1 MSKDSPQENGVLS
14 SIIRLFL
21 GGNLAP
27 LLFALS
33 LIAGMV
39 AIMFTAREEEPQ
51 IVVPMADIMVSAPGL
66 PVAEVERQVATPL
79 EKLLYQIDG
88 VEHVYS
94 ISRSGQAVVTVRFYV
109 GEDREDSLLKIHNK
123 IQSHTDIIPADVAS
137 WVVKPVEIDD
147 VPILIATLWS
157 ERPDAVDDHGLRRIA
172 EELEI
177 ALQSIPETGR
187 TTLTSGRSR
196 VIRVELNTDAL
207 SARRTSPL
215 DVAQSLELSNVRRQ
229 AGNFDR
235 ADINYSVDAGGF
247 FATLEELNSTV
258 VNVVD
263 GIPVLLKDVA
273 NIVDGPEERA
283 TYSWIGFGDAD
294 DPENSKNRKIFYPAV
309 HIAIAKQMGANAVS
323 VSEHIKEQLATLAKT
338 HLPDGVHYRIT
349 RDYGETADEKV
360 NELLEAL
367 AVAILIV
374 VGLIAFALGWREG
387 LVVAVAVPITFA
399 LTLLIN
405 YWAGYTINRV
415 TLFALI
421 LSLGLVVDDP
431 IVDVENIHRHLA
443 MKREDAMSA
452 VLRAVNE
459 VRPPILL
466 ATLAVIISFLPMM
479 LISGMMGPYM
489 QPMALN
495 VPVAMAMSMVVAFMI
510 TPWLAYRALKNHA
523 ANSSE
528 VAGDAIPSALYR
540 IYSGALGPFVNSRGK
555 AWALLGVTFVLF
567 AIALAL
573 GVTRSVPLKML
584 PFDNKNE
591 LQIVIDPPEGTTLE
605 RTDAIARK
613 LSRIVQS
620 APEVKAV
627 QIFTGT
633 ASPMD
638 FNGMVRHSFL
648 RTGSHVADIRIQLAG
663 KRARKMQ
670 SHEIALRLRPALQ
683 AAAAAE
689 GARIKIVEVP
699 PGPPV
704 LATITAEVY
713 GEPGTSYEDIR
724 DAAHAVE
731 SRLLAEPGVSDVDSS
746 VADDAFRY
754 LFKTDQNKASLSG
767 VATLDIAQT
776 VSLALSGRDV
786 ARMHL
791 PGEAKPLQIR
801 LRLPRS
807 DRSGNIPLH
816 GIAVKGRPGIAK
828 VRQGGALRDAPTPI
842 VRIGELGRFERLARE
857 KEIMHKNLRRVAFV
871 YAEAVGRAP
880 VSIVADISSD
890 LGDLEQKPDANAR
903 PLSGRTFLSNGGGI
917 PWSLP
922 PGTSVDWFGEGE
934 LKITVDVFIDLG
946 IAFAVALVGIY
957 FLLLYQTGSYAIPL
971 ILMISIPLTM
981 IGIMPGFWLLNV
993 IGGAEISGYGNP
1005 TFFTATAM
1013 IGMIAL
1019 SGIAVR
1025 NAILLIEFVHLD
1037 LGRGEALDD
1046 ALYHAGAVRM
1056 RAILLTAG
1064 TAMLAAA
1071 PITLDPVFSGL
1082 AWSLIFGL
1090 LVSTLFTLLVVPV
1103 TYHLVYARKPGHG
1116 LPGYDPN
1123 MSA

>member
-1 MSKDSPQENGVLS
+1 
-14 SIIRLFL
+14 
-21 GGNLAP
+21 
-27 LLFALS
+27 
-33 LIAGMV
+33 
-39 AIMFTAREEEPQ
+39 
-51 IVVPMADIMVSAPGL
+51 
-66 PVAEVERQVATPL
+66 
-79 EKLLYQIDG
+79 
-88 VEHVYS
+88 
-94 ISRSGQAVVTVRFYV
+94 
-109 GEDREDSLLKIHNK
+109 
-123 IQSHTDIIPADVAS
+123 
-137 WVVKPVEIDD
+137 
-147 VPILIATLWS
+147 
-157 ERPDAVDDHGLRRIA
+157 
-172 EELEI
+172 
-177 ALQSIPETGR
+177 
-187 TTLTSGRSR
+187 
-196 VIRVELNTDAL
+196 
-207 SARRTSPL
+207 
-215 DVAQSLELSNVRRQ
+215 
-229 AGNFDR
+229 
-235 ADINYSVDAGGF
+235 
-247 FATLEELNSTV
+247 
-258 VNVVD
+258 
-263 GIPVLLKDVA
+263 
-273 NIVDGPEERA
+273 
-283 TYSWIGFGDAD
+283 
-294 DPENSKNRKIFYPAV
+294 
-309 HIAIAKQMGANAVS
+309 
-323 VSEHIKEQLATLAKT
+323 
-338 HLPDGVHYRIT
+338 
-349 RDYGETADEKV
+349 
-360 NELLEAL
+360 
-367 AVAILIV
+367 
-374 VGLIAFALGWREG
+374 
-387 LVVAVAVPITFA
+387 
-399 LTLLIN
+399 
-405 YWAGYTINRV
+405 
-415 TLFALI
+415 
-421 LSLGLVVDDP
+421 
-431 IVDVENIHRHLA
+431 
-443 MKREDAMSA
+443 AMSA

-479 LISGMMGPYM
+479 LITGMMGPYM

-510 TPWLAYRALKNHA
+510 TPWLAYRVLKNHA
-523 ANSSE
+523 AKSGAE
-528 VAGDAIPSALYR
+528 AGDAIPSTLYR
-540 IYSGALGPFVNSRGK
+540 IYSGALGPFVESKGK

-567 AIALAL
+567 SIALTL

-591 LQIVIDPPEGTTLE
+591 LQIVINPPEGITLE

-613 LSRIVQS
+613 LARIVQS
-620 APEVKAV
+620 APEVTAV

-648 RTGSHVADIRIQLAG
+648 RKGPNVADIRIQLAG

-683 AAAAAE
+683 AAAAEE
-689 GARIKIVEVP
+689 GVRIKIVEVP

-713 GEPGTSYEDIR
+713 GEPGSSYEDIR
-724 DAAHAVE
+724 AAARAVE
-731 SRLLAEPGVSDVDSS
+731 NRLLAEPGVSDVDSS

-754 LFKTDQNKASLSG
+754 IFKTDQNKASLSG
-767 VATLDIAQT
+767 IATMDIAQT

-786 ARMHL
+786 ARLHL

-801 LRLPRS
+801 LRLPRGE
-807 DRSGNIPLH
+807 RSGEIPLH
-816 GIAVKGRPGIAK
+816 GIAVKGRAGIAK
-828 VRQGGALRDAPTPI
+828 IKESGSLRDAPTPI
-842 VRIGELGRFERLARE
+842 VRIGELGRFERRQRE
-857 KEIMHKNLRRVAFV
+857 KEIVHKDLRRVAFV

-880 VSIVADISSD
+880 AGIVTDIASD
-890 LGDLEQKPDANAR
+890 LGEVAQKPGAKAL
-903 PLSGRTFLSNGGGI
+903 PLSGRTFISNGGGI

-922 PGTSVDWFGEGE
+922 RGTSVNWLGEGE

-957 FLLLYQTGSYAIPL
+957 FLLLYQTGSYAIPF

-993 IGGAEISGYGNP
+993 IGGGEISGYGNP

-1037 LGRGEALDD
+1037 LGRGEDLKDS
-1046 ALYHAGAVRM
+1046 LFHAGAVRM

-1116 LPGYDPN
+1116 LPGYDPEVN
-1123 MSA
+1123 AEKRS